1 MRACATS
8 VHGRGPVG
16 VVWCE
21 RTPAT
26 KPGLLPLPCERGPV
40 VEQPRGGSHHARVP
54 RQSSSRGPAVVVLA
68 VGVRACAASIH
79 GRGPVGVVWCERTP
93 ATKPRLLPLPCER
106 GPVVEQPRGGSHR
119 ARVPRQSSSRGPAVV
134 VLAVGVR
141 ACAASIHGRGPVG
154 VVWCE
159 RTPATKPGLLPL
171 PCERGPVV
179 EQPRGGSHH
188 ARVPRQSS
196 SRGPAVV
203 VLAVG
208 VRACAASIHG
218 RGPVGVVWCERTPA
232 TEPGLLPLPCERG
245 PVVEQPRGG
254 SHHARVPRQSSSR
267 GPAVVVLAVGVR
279 ACAASFMAVGLL
291 AWCGVNARQPPN
303 RGSSHSR
310 VSEARWWNSPV
321 GVLITRACHD
331 SPAAVGL
338 LSWCWPWV
346 CAPAPRQFMA
356 VGLLAWC
363 GVNAR
368 QPPNRGSSHSRVSEA
383 RWWNSPVG
391 VLITRACHDSPAAVG
406 LLSWC
411 WPWVC
416 APAPRQFMAVGLL
429 AWCGVNARQPPNRG
443 SSHSHVSEARW
454 WNSPVGVLITRAC
467 HDSPAAV
474 GLLSWCWPWVCAPA
488 PRQFMAVGLLAWC
501 GVNARQPPNR
511 GSSHSHVSEARW
523 WNSPVGVLIARACHA
538 SPVAKAQSAEPA

>member
-1 MRACATS
+1 
-8 VHGRGPVG
+8 
-16 VVWCE
+16 
-21 RTPAT
+21 
-26 KPGLLPLPCERGPV
+26 
-40 VEQPRGGSHHARVP
+40 
-54 RQSSSRGPAVVVLA
+54 
-68 VGVRACAASIH
+68 
-79 GRGPVGVVWCERTP
+79 
-93 ATKPRLLPLPCER
+93 
-106 GPVVEQPRGGSHR
+106 
-119 ARVPRQSSSRGPAVV
+119 
-134 VLAVGVR
+134 
-141 ACAASIHGRGPVG
+141 
-154 VVWCE
+154 
-159 RTPATKPGLLPL
+159 
-171 PCERGPVV
+171 
-179 EQPRGGSHH
+179 
-188 ARVPRQSS
+188 
-196 SRGPAVV
+196 
-203 VLAVG
+203 
-208 VRACAASIHG
+208 
-218 RGPVGVVWCERTPA
+218 
-232 TEPGLLPLPCERG
+232 
-245 PVVEQPRGG
+245 
-254 SHHARVPRQSSSR
+254 
-267 GPAVVVLAVGVR
+267 
-279 ACAASFMAVGLL
+279 MAVGLL

-321 GVLITRACHD
+321 GVLIARACHA
-331 SPAAVGL
+331 SPVAVGL

-368 QPPNRGSSHSRVSEA
+368 QPPNRGSSHSLVSEARWWNSPVGVLITRACHASPVAVGLLSWCWPWVCAPAPRQFMAVGLLAWCGVNARQPPNRGSSHSHVSEA

-391 VLITRACHDSPAAVG
+391 VLITRACHDSPVAVGLLSWCWPWVCAPAPRQFMAVGLLAWCGVNARQPPNRGSSHSHVSEARWWNSPVGVLITRACHDSPVAVGLLSWCWPWVCAPAPRQFMAVGLLAWCGVNARQPPNRGSSHSHVSEARWWNSPVGVLITRACHASPVAVG

-538 SPVAKAQSAEPA
+538 SPVAEAQSAEPA